1 MEYENKCNNQ
11 FCPMKN
17 GEVSNK
23 CKFEDC
29 PYRTN
34 EKPKAEELAMFL
46 MKKVFEGNNGKKN
59 NRR

>member
-29 PYRTN
+29 PYRANKTP
-34 EKPKAEELAMFL
+34 KPEELAMFL
-46 MKKVFEGNNGKKN
+46 MKKVFEGNNGKK
-59 NRR
+59 